1 MSGRCVVETLAE
13 FGFWATPNTSGI
25 TQDSRGHA
33 FIYTGTEEVYIFNLK
48 DKKLTGILQFP
59 TSVNDLIQSEDKQHL
74 FVACRSAVYGI
85 KLPHE
90 LLSPIDSSSPTELK
104 ITSDHLVTRQEGVL
118 CLLTVGSALVTLSR
132 RDTSWFLTVN
142 KPREKPGVLE
152 MLSSF
157 SIPAVSD
164 RTDERRPVM
173 ECVHLSDSS
182 ALSESHLE
190 PTLFK
195 LLFGIDSALIKSPV
209 ILCGLPD
216 GRLCS
221 LSLRLPGIRII
232 HSLEEPVV
240 FIGESVVMETEPP
253 CAQSLMAVGEHG
265 RVVVIKTCEG
275 ATEEDTRQVSF
286 TEGCVAGKVMS
297 ACVDKR
303 CLYLSTGSDLLSI
316 NLAEESTGKSG
327 QELIEER
334 ARMNNNSL
342 PSPTSLNVCRVIAL
356 TKPTCKTAGKVE
368 LLGLSAK
375 GQLQSITLPENGG
388 DGESSTQQ
396 QTQAGRSV
404 KDLLSAIGDI
414 CERASNLKTSIKS
427 KNQILRH
434 LNQVVNVSFLLLN
447 KTEGTVEQP
456 IRCLATAKW
465 TRLLQ
470 KDSLHLTCILENN
483 SPYLL
488 QEGWTLNLSVYPLS
502 DSSQEQNASTN
513 YSFPFCNLNPGQ
525 TFEVTLPLTAADDK
539 LFPITISCVLV
550 FSLKALFDEKQLA
563 SLLKGQ
569 NSTISLP
576 LNTLAVDWLHALQL
590 TTSFSEKNI
599 AIHTRVNSSMNS
611 VERFLKSKGKS
622 KVKKADN
629 KPFSACVK
637 ISLDL
642 LIHTLVSK
650 NANKETS
657 PTLCATFLDW
667 LLSEPHKGVTGHQW
681 ERTPN
686 TAVLHAQG
694 PNGQVV
700 KLITKEVNVG
710 VGTETLE
717 VVEVQVESLF
727 LAAVCG
733 LHHAILDRIQTLVKR
748 APKTTSALRA
758 ETLDLRP
765 EFLRAE
771 RLLQQVQDS
780 RVSGVVGVTVSSGH
794 VTQSL
799 LKVYQD
805 LRQHPLVIF

>member
-1 MSGRCVVETLAE
+1 DIVPPVCPGSSPGPSPGGTCR
-13 FGFWATPNTSGI
+13 NTSLGRHPGEF
-25 TQDSRGHA
+25 QNRCPS
-33 FIYTGTEEVYIFNLK
+33 
-48 DKKLTGILQFP
+48 
-59 TSVNDLIQSEDKQHL
+59 HL
-74 FVACRSAVYGI
+74 RC
-85 KLPHE
+85 
-90 LLSPIDSSSPTELK
+90 LLSTWRSS
-104 ITSDHLVTRQEGVL
+104 
-118 CLLTVGSALVTLSR
+118 GSTLSFPCV
-132 RDTSWFLTVN
+132 TAPHLIS
-142 KPREKPGVLE
+142 KGAPSP
-152 MLSSF
+152 
-157 SIPAVSD
+157 
-164 RTDERRPVM
+164 PV
-173 ECVHLSDSS
+173 
-182 ALSESHLE
+182 
-190 PTLFK
+190 
-195 LLFGIDSALIKSPV
+195 
-209 ILCGLPD
+209 
-216 GRLCS
+216 
-221 LSLRLPGIRII
+221 
-232 HSLEEPVV
+232 EEPN
-240 FIGESVVMETEPP
+240 FF
-253 CAQSLMAVGEHG
+253 H
-265 RVVVIKTCEG
+265 
-275 ATEEDTRQVSF
+275 
-286 TEGCVAGKVMS
+286 
-297 ACVDKR
+297 
-303 CLYLSTGSDLLSI
+303 LYL
-316 NLAEESTGKSG
+316 
-327 QELIEER
+327 
-334 ARMNNNSL
+334 
-342 PSPTSLNVCRVIAL
+342 
-356 TKPTCKTAGKVE
+356 
-368 LLGLSAK
+368 
-375 GQLQSITLPENGG
+375 
-388 DGESSTQQ
+388 
-396 QTQAGRSV
+396 
-404 KDLLSAIGDI
+404 
-414 CERASNLKTSIKS
+414 ASNLKTSIKS

-700 KLITKEVNVG
+700 KLITKE
-710 VGTETLE
+710 TLE

-733 LHHAILDRIQTLVKR
+733 LHHAILDRIQVFKSVYALTLSMKMMSHTR
-748 APKTTSALRA
+748 NIKLK
-758 ETLDLRP
+758 
-765 EFLRAE
+765 E